1 MVFSCSYYTHHLL
14 LLLYCHL
21 YYVLWTKLPST
32 RLLVMLNSL
41 SCCCNSSYEM
51 SLPNFFKHLSTSSIA
66 PLLWLWW
73 CSSLSNLHVVTFLNI
88 VVCDVCD
95 VCDVAWQVMFCG
107 LRFFNLLVTM
117 TFVSSISL
125 VVVTR
130 ISFFSIVADP
140 SDDYLLIVIYWP

>member
-1 MVFSCSYYTHHLL
+1 
-14 LLLYCHL
+14 
-21 YYVLWTKLPST
+21 
-32 RLLVMLNSL
+32 
-41 SCCCNSSYEM
+41 
-51 SLPNFFKHLSTSSIA
+51 
-66 PLLWLWW
+66 
-73 CSSLSNLHVVTFLNI
+73 
-88 VVCDVCD
+88 
-95 VCDVAWQVMFCG
+95 VAWQVMFCG